1 MNRPCGAGR
10 ERQKMNKMKK
20 RLILV
25 GIIAAVALLVFRY
38 TWLIEHD
45 YPEDIRRARLQT
57 QWVCKSGI
65 GRTAP
70 AES

>member
-1 MNRPCGAGR
+1 MMPGVIWQSALWSLLW
-10 ERQKMNKMKK
+10 M
-20 RLILV
+20 V
-25 GIIAAVALLVFRY
+25 SVALLVFRY

-57 QWVCKSGI
+57 QWDCKSGI

>member
-1 MNRPCGAGR
+1 
-10 ERQKMNKMKK
+10 MKQ
-20 RLILV
+20 
-25 GIIAAVALLVFRY
+25 AAVINIQPPVLSWLRMVSVALLVFRY

>member
-1 MNRPCGAGR
+1 MMPGVIWQSALWSLLW
-10 ERQKMNKMKK
+10 M
-20 RLILV
+20 V
-25 GIIAAVALLVFRY
+25 SVTLLVFRY